1 MKNYIWWMSA
11 VCAGGLYSSSPAQ
24 VVDLAKFDFDGNGK
38 LDKRE
43 LALFV
48 AKRDNLKP
56 NIAAFLSDAGKLT
69 VAPEKLEGA
78 IEQDLRSQAAD
89 AVGEIVARLDGDSPY
104 AIADV
109 RQVLAPPAVVPESS
123 RLRLPGALGQKTVSS
138 HGSMGPLL
146 LRKSVDDGDKDLKN
160 SAGAKLAHSRNR
172 LTDKSTWVTEG
183 ALLFPMAGWSN
194 ERRADRLSE
203 RWSML
208 LSASWKV
215 VQVGQ
220 TTTGDAEELQFQ
232 APFMKSINRG
242 DGSALR
248 NAEYKVTPYFL
259 TDFGF
264 RGKVAG
270 ASFSYTPYVKPASGG
285 VEVNT
290 GYRFVS
296 ETSPLLYRLG
306 LVPTLDY
313 NHLFNTSRFITRT
326 SHKDYFRGGGRAEIG
341 LLTHTLPAIELRA
354 TYSGFWRIDGA
365 PSQSDLLSLTTKLW
379 LNPNAAVTL
388 EHQKGDTPVATKEVD
403 VTTLGL
409 ELRF

>member
-1 MKNYIWWMSA
+1 MKNYIWFVSA
-11 VCAGGLYSSSPAQ
+11 LVAGGLCSSLPAQ
-24 VVDLAKFDFDGNGK
+24 VVDLARFDLDGNGK

-48 AKRDNLKP
+48 AKRDKLKP

-69 VAPEKLEGA
+69 VAPEKLEGVIQQDI
-78 IEQDLRSQAAD
+78 IEQAAD
-89 AVGEIVARLDGDSPY
+89 AVGEIIARMDSDPPY
-104 AIADV
+104 SIAEV
-109 RQVLAPPAVVPESS
+109 SQVLAPAAVVPEPH
-123 RLRLPGALGQKTVSS
+123 RLRLPGVLGKKSVFSS
-138 HGSMGPLL
+138 GSIGPLL
-146 LRKSVDDGDKDLKN
+146 LRKSADDGDNDLKN

-183 ALLFPMAGWSN
+183 ALLLPTAGWKN
-194 ERRADRLSE
+194 ERSGDRLSE

-232 APFMKSINRG
+232 APFTKSINFG

-264 RGKVAG
+264 KGKVAG
-270 ASFSYTPYVKPASGG
+270 ASFSYTPYVKPANGG

-296 ETSPLLYRLG
+296 DSSPLLYRIG

-313 NHLFNTSRFITRT
+313 NHLFSASRFITRT
-326 SHKDYFRGGGRAEIG
+326 NHKDYFRGGGRAEIG
-341 LLTHTLPAIELRA
+341 FLTHTLPAIELRA
-354 TYSGFWRIDGA
+354 AYSGFWRIKGG
-365 PSQSDLLSLTTKLW
+365 PSHSDLLSVTAKLW
-379 LNPNAAVTL
+379 VNQNAGVTL
-388 EHQKGDTPVATKEVD
+388 EHQKGDTPIATKEVD